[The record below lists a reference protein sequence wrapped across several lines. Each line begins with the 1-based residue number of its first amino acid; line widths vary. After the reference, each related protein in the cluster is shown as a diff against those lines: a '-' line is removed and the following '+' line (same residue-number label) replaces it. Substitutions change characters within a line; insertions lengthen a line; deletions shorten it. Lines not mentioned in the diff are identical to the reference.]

1 MADTP
6 QSVKSS
12 HRTTHVVA
20 STRLGDL
27 QDDAPDVSPGAS
39 AIAIPSRSA
48 PRPMA
53 HPSQFSTDVA
63 PQTSHLVPPRGGI
76 AIAAPSRVV
85 ASHSSQP
92 LSHATPNLSDT
103 VRARDPQRPTRIR
116 APLNSSVKDTT
127 TPTITSGPFDLTQ
140 IDPSLQQT
148 MTPFPPQA
156 VPISFEGSS
165 RTPIDNNP
173 TNISTGE
180 AVAQGEGDIS
190 PVRDGSQGKPK
201 RKRAKRPLNAESS
214 TGGPPKKRRSPRDPN
229 TQPGA
234 EDEDSQTTLE
244 PRRRGKSR
252 APSVPPFDPDA
263 HPGEDLDPT
272 TVTMASLCD
281 DTGQGR
287 VSSKATQVISNHAT
301 WRTTSKEKR
310 ARLRAIAEAK
320 KYGRDIDDDDQS
332 PAVNS
337 GDAAEPSEANPSQK
351 APSTSRSPS
360 AVPQAGPSTPSTE
373 RPAQGGRMGDEFDYS
388 TDLSTSRYNV
398 QVRIGANG
406 ETIIDEESLFVNR
419 NEEDDTQNYTHVEE
433 SDTTK
438 FVNSLTYSKKTQG
451 SRWST
456 EETDLFFDV
465 SNPPG

>member
-1 MADTP
+1 
-6 QSVKSS
+6 
-12 HRTTHVVA
+12 
-20 STRLGDL
+20 
-27 QDDAPDVSPGAS
+27 
-39 AIAIPSRSA
+39 
-48 PRPMA
+48 
-53 HPSQFSTDVA
+53 
-63 PQTSHLVPPRGGI
+63 
-76 AIAAPSRVV
+76 
-85 ASHSSQP
+85 
-92 LSHATPNLSDT
+92 
-103 VRARDPQRPTRIR
+103 
-116 APLNSSVKDTT
+116 
-127 TPTITSGPFDLTQ
+127 
-140 IDPSLQQT
+140 

-173 TNISTGE
+173 TNTSTGE

-214 TGGPPKKRRSPRDPN
+214 TGGPPKKRRSPRGPN

-320 KYGRDIDDDDQS
+320 KYGRDIEDDDQS

-438 FVNSLTYSKKTQG
+438 FVNSLTYGKKTQG

-456 EETDLFFDV
+456 EETDLFFDAL
-465 SNPPG
+465 SQFGENYELISLILPGRDRKACKNKFKAEDKKNPARINFCLNNRKPFDIQTLARMTGKDFSGPTPVIRAPTPVQSKELDSIAGVQPEVTAAPKVTRKKNKKSAVKDGEEILGSIDDMDQEDSIFGDKDDA